1 MSAEKTRVALVQ
13 MRCGPQPDANLARA
27 IDLIERAAGD
37 RAQIVCLPELFR
49 SQYFCQSEN
58 HDNFALA
65 EPIPGPSTEA
75 LGKIAREHEINQHLI
90 SRWCRQHRRYKERAF
105 SGNGKPHTD
114 EARLAALERKVGQ
127 LTMENDLLKK
137 LLQKLEQEL

>member
-1 MSAEKTRVALVQ
+1 MTVKRRKFSRDFKLQVVREVEAGK
-13 MRCGPQPDANLARA
+13 PQ
-27 IDLIERAAGD
+27 
-37 RAQIVCLPELFR
+37 AQ
-49 SQYFCQSEN
+49 
-58 HDNFALA
+58 
-65 EPIPGPSTEA
+65 
-75 LGKIAREHEINQHLI
+75 IAREHEISQQVI

-114 EARLAALERKVGQ
+114 EAKLAALERKIGQ